1 MRTRHWLKSLFSGLL
16 LASSATVANA
26 QDGIVADP
34 NQVFGPADGYA
45 PYIDPASPQAAGY
58 AVPYTGLEQAGY
70 PPGGLSAWPQISP
83 YESPAVD
90 QHVNRGGLWFNEQYR
105 GPGKMYAV
113 FSGGVTHYGPPSEA
127 VVGNPRAPGYFA
139 GVTQA
144 NANQNTVGGSLINLY
159 RQHSWA
165 DVGYS
170 NLSGGAMQGVVG
182 WENPDGSGVFGTGF
196 FSAEGNASFNFNPH
210 IGDPDRPEDTLL
222 AGAGISLFDGG
233 SAAIIPPSA
242 NQING
247 FIIPGGGTQGYDMNY
262 SLQWQSQAYGAGV
275 GFYSDYLIR
284 QDKFQ
289 LRPSFGLRYINLREN
304 ALFQG
309 QDSGLQYTINVTN
322 TTNGGTAAQRRF
334 APVTATVIGIP
345 DVFSSRLAAN
355 TKEQLAGPEIGL
367 RYDLGGQKFK
377 IYGQSKFGLLA
388 NHSTRELS
396 GFGIGRSALFQT
408 NTGGTAARLL
418 APTPLIPFFTPSDAL
433 DPDHSQTAF
442 HDQDTTTS
450 ASPTFE
456 QSINFKAPILGYV
469 PVIRRVPMFEQAQF
483 NFGYTFLIVGNHYRP
498 GDVIDWNGYPN
509 VPRLNDRRGYFQM
522 STWSCG
528 VEWDF

>member
-16 LASSATVANA
+16 LASSATVAAA
-26 QDGIVADP
+26 QDGPVADP
-34 NQVFGPADGYA
+34 GQVFGPASGYP

-58 AVPYTGLEQAGY
+58 AVPYTGIEQAGY
-70 PPGGLSAWPQISP
+70 PPEGLSAWPQISP
-83 YESPAVD
+83 YAGPAVD

-105 GPGKMYAV
+105 GPAKMYAV
-113 FSGGVTHYGPPSEA
+113 FGGGITNYGPPSEA
-127 VVGNPRAPGYFA
+127 VVGNPRAPGYFVGIVQTGQGNQA
-139 GVTQA
+139 G
-144 NANQNTVGGSLINLY
+144 GGLINIY
-159 RQHSWA
+159 QQHSWS

-182 WENPDGSGVFGTGF
+182 WDNPDGSGAFGTGF
-196 FSAEGNASFNFNPH
+196 YSSEGSASYNHNPR
-210 IGDPDRPEDTLL
+210 IGDPDRPEDTLI
-222 AGAGISLFDGG
+222 AGAGISFFDGG
-233 SAAIIPPSA
+233 SDTIIPPSG

-275 GFYSDYLIR
+275 GFYSAYLIR

-289 LRPSFGLRYINLREN
+289 LRPSFGLRYINVREN

-309 QDSGLQYTINVTN
+309 QDSGLVYSVNITN
-322 TTNGGTAAQRRF
+322 TVNGGTNAQRRF
-334 APVTATVIGIP
+334 TPTTGTVTGIP
-345 DVFSSRLAAN
+345 DVFSSRLYAN

-367 RYDLGGQKFK
+367 RYDLGGDKFK

-388 NHSTRELS
+388 NHSTREIT

-408 NTGGTAARLL
+408 NTNGPGRLL
-418 APTPLIPFFTPSDAL
+418 PASPAILEFTPSDAQ

-456 QSINFKAPILGYV
+456 Q
-469 PVIRRVPMFEQAQF
+469 
-483 NFGYTFLIVGNHYRP
+483 
-498 GDVIDWNGYPN
+498 
-509 VPRLNDRRGYFQM
+509 
-522 STWSCG
+522 
-528 VEWDF
+528 

>member
-16 LASSATVANA
+16 LASTATVAAA
-26 QDGIVADP
+26 QDGPVADP
-34 NQVFGPADGYA
+34 GQVFGPASGYP

-58 AVPYTGLEQAGY
+58 AVPYTGIEQAGY
-70 PPGGLSAWPQISP
+70 PPNGLSAWPQISP

-105 GPGKMYAV
+105 GPAKMYAV
-113 FSGGVTHYGPPSEA
+113 FSGGITNYGPPSEA
-127 VVGNPRAPGYFA
+127 VVGNPRAPGYFV
-139 GVTQA
+139 GVAQTGQGNQA
-144 NANQNTVGGSLINLY
+144 GGSLINIY
-159 RQHSWA
+159 SQHSWS

-182 WENPDGSGVFGTGF
+182 WDNPDGSGVFGTGF
-196 FSAEGNASFNFNPH
+196 YSAQGSASYNHNPVV
-210 IGDPDRPEDTLL
+210 GDPDRPEDTLV

-233 SAAIIPPSA
+233 SDTLIPPTG

-247 FIIPGGGTQGYDMNY
+247 FTIPGGGTQGYDMGY

-284 QDKFQ
+284 KDKFQ
-289 LRPSFGLRYINLREN
+289 LRPSFGLRYINVREN

-309 QDSGLQYTINVTN
+309 QDSGLVYSVNITN
-322 TTNGGTAAQRRF
+322 TTNGGNNAQRRF
-334 APVTATVIGIP
+334 TPTTGSVTGIP
-345 DVFSSRLAAN
+345 DVFSSRLYAN

-367 RYDLGGQKFK
+367 RYDLGGSKFK

-388 NHSTRELS
+388 NHSTREIN

-408 NTGGTAARLL
+408 NTNGPGRLL
-418 APTPLIPFFTPSDAL
+418 PASPAILEYTPSDAE

-442 HDQDTTTS
+442 RDQDTTTS

-456 QSINFKAPILGYV
+456 QSINLKAPILGYV
-469 PVIRRVPMFEQAQF
+469 PGIRRIPLFQEAQF
-483 NFGYTFLIVGNHYRP
+483 NFGYTFLIIGNHYRP

-522 STWSCG
+522 STYSFG